1 MIGTEE
7 IKKNKIK
14 IIAVIIV
21 LFVIGYGIGTF
32 FGYVAWKGYVDETVD
47 FLSDLQILGKGNYDV
62 NEVRNQIQRIYEVH
76 QNENYFQTVEE
87 LNKLQEIYPNLQHKK
102 EFQRLIKKIQ

>member
-14 IIAVIIV
+14 IIVVVII

-32 FGYVAWKGYVDETVD
+32 FGYVAWKGYIDETVD

-62 NEVRNQIQRIYEVH
+62 DEVRTQIQKIYEVH
-76 QNENYFQTVEE
+76 QKR
-87 LNKLQEIYPNLQHKK
+87 KLFPNS
-102 EFQRLIKKIQ
+102 

>member
-14 IIAVIIV
+14 IIVVVII

-32 FGYVAWKGYVDETVD
+32 FGYVAWKGYIDETVD

-62 NEVRNQIQRIYEVH
+62 NEVRNQIQKTYEVH
-76 QNENYFQTVEE
+76 QKR
-87 LNKLQEIYPNLQHKK
+87 KLFPNS
-102 EFQRLIKKIQ
+102 